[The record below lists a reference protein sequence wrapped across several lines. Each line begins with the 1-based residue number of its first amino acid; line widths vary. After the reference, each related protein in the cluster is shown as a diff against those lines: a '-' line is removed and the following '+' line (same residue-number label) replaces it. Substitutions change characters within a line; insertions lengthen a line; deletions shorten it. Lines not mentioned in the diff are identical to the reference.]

1 MMVAEAG
8 LLVRAPIE
16 AVREAVLEP
25 SAYTQGDTKVGAI
38 EVLERT
44 DSAMVARIHG
54 RLGPFRSSIIARY
67 RWVPGAEASAPGPVP
82 AGTPEGAPGP
92 PPEPGEDVHLEMLE
106 GRLRGFRAVF
116 RMRPRAEGTWLVH
129 REEYDFGCGPLD
141 PVLDRVLRPW
151 ARATVE
157 AEVRAL
163 RRAAESGAGGPGPR
177 IHPTGA
183 GAAGAANIGPRVG
196 KEA

>member
-25 SAYTQGDTKVGAI
+25 SSYTQGDTKVGTI

-44 DSAMVARIHG
+44 DAGMVARIHG

-67 RWVPGAEASAPGPVP
+67 RWVPGADVR
-82 AGTPEGAPGP
+82 APGP
-92 PPEPGEDVHLEMLE
+92 PAEPGEDVHLEMLE

-116 RMRPRAEGTWLVH
+116 EMRPRAEGTWLVH
-129 REEYDFGCGPLD
+129 REEYDFGYGPLG

-163 RRAAESGAGGPGPR
+163 RRAAESGAGGPDPR
-177 IHPTGA
+177 IRPTGA
-183 GAAGAANIGPRVG
+183 GAAGAANISPRVG